1 MDGLEDWEMMK
12 TMTKQELF
20 KALEILKE
28 ECQKYDYTLLIDLS
42 SDKEDFEYT
51 THVGDDKDLVAS
63 LSWIMGTLP
72 DDVVKRAIHV
82 WKKTKDILNQMN
94 D

>member
-1 MDGLEDWEMMK
+1 
-12 TMTKQELF
+12 MTKAELF

-28 ECQKYDYTLLIDLS
+28 ECQKYDYTLLSDLS

-51 THVGDDKDLVAS
+51 THVGDDIELAAS

-72 DDVVKRAIHV
+72 NDVVIRAIYV
-82 WKKTKDILNQMN
+82 WQKTQDILNQMN

>member
-1 MDGLEDWEMMK
+1 
-12 TMTKQELF
+12 MTKQELF
-20 KALEILKE
+20 KELEILKA

-51 THVGDDKDLVAS
+51 THVGDDIGLVAS
-63 LSWIMGTLP
+63 LSWLMGTLP
-72 DDVVKRAIHV
+72 SDVVERAIYV
-82 WKKTKDILNQMN
+82 WQKTQDILNQSN

>member
-1 MDGLEDWEMMK
+1 MMK
-12 TMTKQELF
+12 IMTKEELL

-51 THVGDDKDLVAS
+51 THVGDDIELAAS

-72 DDVVKRAIHV
+72 NDVVIRAIYV
-82 WKKTKDILNQMN
+82 WQKTQDILNQSN

>member
-1 MDGLEDWEMMK
+1 MK
-12 TMTKQELF
+12 LMTKTELF
-20 KALEILKE
+20 KALEILKA
-28 ECQKYDYTLLIDLS
+28 ECQKHDYTLLIDLS

-63 LSWIMGTLP
+63 LSWMMGTLP
-72 DDVVKRAIHV
+72 GDVVKRAIYV
-82 WKKTKDILNQMN
+82 WQKTQDILNQSN

>member
-1 MDGLEDWEMMK
+1 
-12 TMTKQELF
+12 MTKQELF
-20 KALEILKE
+20 KALEILKA

-42 SDKEDFEYT
+42 SGKENFEYT
-51 THVGDDKDLVAS
+51 THVGNDKDLVAS

-72 DDVVKRAIHV
+72 KDVVERAIYV
-82 WKKTKDILNQMN
+82 WQKTQDILNQMN

>member
-1 MDGLEDWEMMK
+1 
-12 TMTKQELF
+12 MTKQELF

-42 SDKEDFEYT
+42 SDKENFEYT
-51 THVGDDKDLVAS
+51 THVGDDIELAAS

-72 DDVVKRAIHV
+72 NDVVKRAIYV
-82 WKKTKDILNQMN
+82 WQKTQDILNQSN

>member
-1 MDGLEDWEMMK
+1 
-12 TMTKQELF
+12 MTKQELF

-42 SDKEDFEYT
+42 GDKEDFEYT

-63 LSWIMGTLP
+63 LSWMMGTLP
-72 DDVVKRAIHV
+72 KDVVERAIHV
-82 WKKTKDILNQMN
+82 WQKTQDILNQMN

>member
-1 MDGLEDWEMMK
+1 MAK
-12 TMTKQELF
+12 AELF
-20 KALEILKE
+20 KALEILKA
-28 ECQKYDYTLLIDLS
+28 ECQKHDYTLLIDLS

-63 LSWIMGTLP
+63 LSWMMGTLP
-72 DDVVKRAIHV
+72 GDVVKRAIYV
-82 WKKTKDILNQMN
+82 WQKTQDILNQSN